1 MKKLFIPLLFLLSCA
16 KVKEAPVNEFYV
28 VNLVDK
34 LCTRYPITDKEN
46 LKFGEPTDLPL
57 EETKECDRLVGVK
70 REDWAALKNWI
81 RDQIEKSKRNELELP
96 GG

>member
-1 MKKLFIPLLFLLSCA
+1 MKNLIFAILLLSACA

-34 LCTRYPITDKEN
+34 LCTRYPIKDKIKLE
-46 LKFGEPTDLPL
+46 FGEPTDLPL

-81 RDQIEKSKRNELELP
+81 RDEIEKQKQGN
-96 GG
+96 